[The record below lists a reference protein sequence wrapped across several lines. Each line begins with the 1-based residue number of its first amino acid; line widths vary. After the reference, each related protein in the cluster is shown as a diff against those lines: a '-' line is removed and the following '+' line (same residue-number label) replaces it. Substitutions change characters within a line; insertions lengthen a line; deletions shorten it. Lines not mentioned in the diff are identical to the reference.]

1 MQIKTIIYVIL
12 INTERLRIYGEKKN
26 LLLVNGRLDLKE
38 EEARVLE
45 REEIKSESEIYMKE
59 R

>member
-12 INTERLRIYGEKKN
+12 IIPKGFELMVKKKN